1 MAVRGGSS
9 SCESKRT
16 SAYSEDL
23 RWRIVWQREVEK
35 LSLKNI
41 ASNLSVDAS
50 TVYRIVNTFQTT
62 GTVMKKLYSCENL
75 PIKMTRPVQLT
86 VLMLVLDKPGT
97 SLSR

>member
-9 SCESKRT
+9 TSCESKRT

-23 RWRIVWQREVEK
+23 RWRMVWQREVEK

-50 TVYRIVNTFQTT
+50 TVYRIVLFYTT
-62 GTVMKKLYSCENL
+62 
-75 PIKMTRPVQLT
+75 IIA
-86 VLMLVLDKPGT
+86 
-97 SLSR
+97 